1 MRTTSIRKW
10 LGVAVACVIFLC
22 SGVSSSNA
30 EPGKELDDFEF
41 DDDELEK
48 LPEEDETQ
56 AIHYR
61 ISKAI
66 NDLLQDKVTREEL
79 LNPSAILRRP
89 LTDPLVIEDI
99 TIDQQDIFNTIL
111 ASFTNMR
118 VRGLRAVELDKV
130 VANMSGQNV
139 RVEASI
145 PLVEVTGN
153 YNMSANVAMW
163 ALEGADK
170 LLLNISDLQFC
181 AEAYFAQTSQG
192 TLEIIDVNATLQAY
206 TIDLHLFGLPSWGG
220 SLINLCS
227 EVIFENIK
235 DGLLED
241 FRSGFKQRANAELEN
256 VKIPL
261 DYQQDERMID
271 TLLAKTNEHIR
282 AGKNEPLKL
291 PPFTNRMKQD
301 LILMSFQSEMRL
313 IRGVL
318 SGLSSMRRT
327 GDVLAMY
334 ANRTLSLIVH
344 FGFDRLIGSYDW
356 YAHMMGVGPSGSAEI
371 TVNDIAIQTELSLRL
386 RRRAKFAL
394 RSLKV
399 HSIGQIDTK
408 VSGLGSG
415 DPATEIIANFLSYA
429 FRQRLA
435 DWVMDGCRASLQ
447 KQLDKI
453 QIQILD

>member
-192 TLEIIDVNATLQAY
+192 TLEIIDVNATLQ
-206 TIDLHLFGLPSWGG
+206 
-220 SLINLCS
+220 
-227 EVIFENIK
+227 
-235 DGLLED
+235 
-241 FRSGFKQRANAELEN
+241 
-256 VKIPL
+256 
-261 DYQQDERMID
+261 
-271 TLLAKTNEHIR
+271 
-282 AGKNEPLKL
+282 L